1 MKQLIWREQECDYG
15 MRAGSGGNAHQLDV
29 MQPTCSIAAVAVGMT
44 APKLRPVIVRENAPV
59 TTAFAATA
67 VGTGASYEKARYCV
81 AATAATVKMKLKA

>member
-1 MKQLIWREQECDYG
+1 

-44 APKLRPVIVRENAPV
+44 APKLRPVIVREKAPV